1 MKYRVLVV
9 DDQEP
14 LRDVIRM
21 MLDTGGFETNEV
33 GDAASLQA
41 YFTSAATPPDA
52 VLLDLKLP
60 DADGLD
66 LLPLIKRQWPSTE
79 VIVLTGHAS
88 YEAAVEAVKR
98 GAFHFQQKPI
108 DPKGLVNLIS
118 KALERKSLK
127 EEANALRATVSAF
140 SGGAVPV
147 FNSPSM
153 KRVLTLLER
162 VAPSDA
168 AILITGESGSGKEVI
183 ADMIHAMSGRKG
195 QCVKINCAALPRE
208 LIESE
213 LFGHKKGAFTDA
225 KADKPGLFREAN
237 GGTLLLDELAEMPI
251 ETQSKL
257 LRVLQ
262 DKKIRPVG
270 DATDYPVNCRIIA
283 STNRKIE
290 EAIRLGKLREDLY
303 YRICAVSVELPPLR
317 DRREDI
323 LPLAISFLKRFA
335 VQESRPPTSFTAA
348 AEERLL
354 QFDWPGNVRQLVNE
368 IYRAVLI
375 CDQPLIDMEHLNLPQ
390 FGQGDEPELSGLTL
404 MERTER
410 AKIIEVLEQTGGNK
424 FRTAKILGIGRQT
437 LYNKLKIYKIAA

>member
-21 MLDTGGFETNEV
+21 MLESGGYETIEV
-33 GDAASLQA
+33 ADAAALQVA
-41 YFTSAATPPDA
+41 FGGPPPDA

-66 LLPLIKRQWPSTE
+66 LLPAIKRQWPGTE

-88 YEAAVEAVKR
+88 FETAVEAIKR
-98 GAFHFQQKPI
+98 GAFHFQQKPV
-108 DPKGLVNLIS
+108 DPKGLLNLLA

-127 EEANALRATVSAF
+127 EETHALRATVSAL
-140 SGGAVPV
+140 SGGTVPV
-147 FNSPSM
+147 FNSPAM
-153 KRVLTLLER
+153 KKVLTLLER

-168 AILITGESGSGKEVI
+168 AILITGESGTGKEVV
-183 ADMIHAMSGRKG
+183 ADLIHALSNRKG
-195 QCVKINCAALPRE
+195 QCVKINCAALPKD

-225 KADKPGLFREAN
+225 KSDKTGLFREAN
-237 GGTLLLDELAEMPI
+237 GGTLMLDELAEMPI

-262 DKKIRPVG
+262 DKKVRPVG
-270 DATDYPVNCRIIA
+270 DSIDFPVNCRIVA
-283 STNRKIE
+283 ATNRKID
-290 EAIRLGKLREDLY
+290 EAIRTGKLREDLY
-303 YRICAVSVELPPLR
+303 YRIGVVSVALPPLR
-317 DRREDI
+317 ERREDI
-323 LPLAISFLKRFA
+323 LPLAASFLQRFA
-335 VQESRPPTSFTAA
+335 KEENRPATGFTTAA
-348 AEERLL
+348 QERL
-354 QFDWPGNVRQLVNE
+354 QIFDWPGNIRQLVNE

-375 CDQPLIDMEHLNLPQ
+375 ADATLVDVEHLNLPQ
-390 FGQGDEPELSGLTL
+390 FSQGVEADVPGLTL
-404 MERTER
+404 MEKTER

-424 FRTAKILGIGRQT
+424 FKTAKLLGIGRQT
-437 LYNKLKIYKIAA
+437 LYNKLRAYQIAA

>member
-21 MLDTGGFETNEV
+21 MLETGGYETIEV
-33 GDAASLQA
+33 GD
-41 YFTSAATPPDA
+41 SAALQVAFNGPPPDA

-66 LLPLIKRQWPSTE
+66 LLPLIKRQWPSAE

-88 YEAAVEAVKR
+88 FEAAVEAIKR

-108 DPKGLVNLIS
+108 DPKGLLNLIA
-118 KALERKSLK
+118 KALERKSLH
-127 EEANALRATVSAF
+127 EETRALRATVTAL
-140 SGGAVPV
+140 SGGAVPL
-147 FNSPSM
+147 FNSPAM
-153 KRVLTLLER
+153 KKVLTLLER

-168 AILITGESGSGKEVI
+168 AILVTGESGSGKEVI
-183 ADMIHAMSGRKG
+183 ADLIHALSGRKG
-195 QCVKINCAALPRE
+195 QCVKINCAALPKE

-225 KADKPGLFREAN
+225 KTDKPGLFREAN

-283 STNRKIE
+283 ATNRKIE

-303 YRICAVSVELPPLR
+303 YRIGVVSVHLPPLR
-317 DRREDI
+317 ERREDI
-323 LPLAISFLKRFA
+323 LPLAMSFLKRFA
-335 VQESRPPTSFTAA
+335 TQENRPATGFTPA

-354 QFDWPGNVRQLVNE
+354 QFDWPGNIRQLVNE

-375 CDQPLIDMEHLNLPQ
+375 CDQALVDSEHLNLPQ
-390 FGQGDEPELSGLTL
+390 YSQSEDTPVPGLTL

-424 FRTAKILGIGRQT
+424 FKTAKILGIGRQT
-437 LYNKLKIYKIAA
+437 LYNKLKQYQIAA

>member
-21 MLDTGGFETNEV
+21 MLETGGYETIEV
-33 GDAASLQA
+33 GD
-41 YFTSAATPPDA
+41 SAALQTAFGGPPPDA

-66 LLPLIKRQWPSTE
+66 LLPLIKRQWPSAE

-88 YEAAVEAVKR
+88 FEAAVEAIKR

-108 DPKGLVNLIS
+108 DPKGLLNLIA
-118 KALERKSLK
+118 KALERKSLH
-127 EEANALRATVSAF
+127 EETRALRATVTAL

-153 KRVLTLLER
+153 KKVLTLLER

-183 ADMIHAMSGRKG
+183 ADLVHALSGRKG
-195 QCVKINCAALPRE
+195 QCVKINCAALPKE

-225 KADKPGLFREAN
+225 KADKAGLFREAN

-270 DATDYPVNCRIIA
+270 DSTDFPVNCRIIA
-283 STNRKIE
+283 ATNRKIE
-290 EAIRLGKLREDLY
+290 EAIRSGKLREDLY
-303 YRICAVSVELPPLR
+303 YRIGVVSVHLPPLR
-317 DRREDI
+317 ERREDI
-323 LPLAISFLKRFA
+323 MPLAMSFLKRFA
-335 VQESRPPTSFTAA
+335 AQENRPPMGFTPA
-348 AEERLL
+348 AEERLM
-354 QFDWPGNVRQLVNE
+354 QFDWPGNIRQLVNE

-375 CDQPLIDMEHLNLPQ
+375 CDQPQIDTEHLNLPQ
-390 FGQGDEPELSGLTL
+390 YSQTEDAPIPGLTL

-424 FRTAKILGIGRQT
+424 FKTAKILGIGRQT
-437 LYNKLKIYKIAA
+437 LYNKLKQYQIAA

>member
-21 MLDTGGFETNEV
+21 MLESGGYETSEV
-33 GDAASLQA
+33 GDAASLQTA
-41 YFTSAATPPDA
+41 LAGPAPDA

-66 LLPLIKRQWPSTE
+66 LLPNIKRQWPSTE
-79 VIVLTGHAS
+79 VIVLTGHATF
-88 YEAAVEAVKR
+88 ETAVEAIKR

-108 DPKGLVNLIS
+108 DPKGLLNLIS

-127 EEANALRATVSAF
+127 EETHALRATVSALS
-140 SGGAVPV
+140 SGAAPV
-147 FNSPSM
+147 FNAPAM
-153 KRVLTLLER
+153 KKILTLLER

-168 AILITGESGSGKEVI
+168 AILVTGESGSGKEVI
-183 ADMIHAMSGRKG
+183 ADLIHALSGRKG
-195 QCVKINCAALPRE
+195 QCVKINCAALPKE

-213 LFGHKKGAFTDA
+213 LFGHKKGSFTDA
-225 KADKPGLFREAN
+225 KSDKTGLFREAN
-237 GGTLLLDELAEMPI
+237 GGTLFLDELAEMPI

-270 DATDYPVNCRIIA
+270 DSVDFPVNCRIVA
-283 STNRKIE
+283 ATNRKVE
-290 EAIRLGKLREDLY
+290 EAIAEGKLREDLY
-303 YRICAVSVELPPLR
+303 YRIGVVPVHLPPLR

-323 LPLAISFLKRFA
+323 LPMASMFLKRFSS
-335 VQESRPPTSFTAA
+335 QENRPSTGFTAA
-348 AEERLL
+348 AEDRL
-354 QFDWPGNVRQLVNE
+354 QKHDWPGNIRQLVNQ

-375 CDQPLIDMEHLNLPQ
+375 CDSPLVDVDHLNLPQ
-390 FGQGDEPELSGLTL
+390 FSESSDSEVQGLTL
-404 MERTER
+404 MQKTER

-424 FRTAKILGIGRQT
+424 YKTAKVLGIGRQT
-437 LYNKLKIYKIAA
+437 LYNKLKAYQIAA

>member
-1 MKYRVLVV
+1 M

-21 MLDTGGFETNEV
+21 MLESGGYETVEV
-33 GDAASLQA
+33 ADAAALQVA
-41 YFTSAATPPDA
+41 FGGPPPDA

-66 LLPLIKRQWPSTE
+66 LLPLIKRQWPGSE

-88 YEAAVEAVKR
+88 FETAVEAIKR

-108 DPKGLVNLIS
+108 DPKGLLNLLS

-127 EEANALRATVSAF
+127 EEANALRATVSAL
-140 SGGAVPV
+140 SGGTVPV
-147 FNSPSM
+147 FNSPAM
-153 KRVLTLLER
+153 KKVLTLLER

-168 AILITGESGSGKEVI
+168 AILVTGESGSGKEII
-183 ADMIHAMSGRKG
+183 ADLIHALSGRKG
-195 QCVKINCAALPRE
+195 QCVKINCAALPKD

-225 KADKPGLFREAN
+225 KTDKTGLFREAN

-262 DKKIRPVG
+262 DKKVRPVG
-270 DATDYPVNCRIIA
+270 DSVDFPVNCRIVA
-283 STNRKIE
+283 STNRKID
-290 EAIRLGKLREDLY
+290 EAIRTGKLREDLY
-303 YRICAVSVELPPLR
+303 YRIGVVSVALPPLR
-317 DRREDI
+317 ERREDI
-323 LPLAISFLKRFA
+323 LPLANSFLHRFA
-335 VQESRPPTSFTAA
+335 KEENRPATGFTPAA
-348 AEERLL
+348 QDRL
-354 QFDWPGNVRQLVNE
+354 QAFDWPGNIRQLVNE

-375 CDQPLIDMEHLNLPQ
+375 ADDALVDVEHLNLPQ
-390 FGQGDEPELSGLTL
+390 FSQGVEADVPGLTL
-404 MERTER
+404 MEKTER

-424 FRTAKILGIGRQT
+424 FKTAKLLGIGRQT
-437 LYNKLKIYKIAA
+437 LYNKLRAYQIAA

>member
-1 MKYRVLVV
+1 
-9 DDQEP
+9 
-14 LRDVIRM
+14 M
-21 MLDTGGFETNEV
+21 MLEAGGYETSEV
-33 GDAASLQA
+33 GDAASLNTA
-41 YFTSAATPPDA
+41 FSGPPPDA

-88 YEAAVEAVKR
+88 FEAAVEAIKR

-108 DPKGLVNLIS
+108 DPKGLLNLIA

-127 EEANALRATVSAF
+127 EETNALRATVSAL

-153 KRVLTLLER
+153 KKILTLLER

-168 AILITGESGSGKEVI
+168 AILITGESGSGKEVV
-183 ADMIHAMSGRKG
+183 ADLIHALSGRKG

-213 LFGHKKGAFTDA
+213 LFGHKKGSFTDA

-270 DATDYPVNCRIIA
+270 DANDYPVNCRIIA

-290 EAIRLGKLREDLY
+290 EAIALGKLREDLY
-303 YRICAVSVELPPLR
+303 YRIGVVSVHLPPLR

-323 LPLAISFLKRFA
+323 LPLADSFLKRFA
-335 VQESRPPTSFTAA
+335 AQETRPAAGFTPAA
-348 AEERLL
+348 AERL
-354 QFDWPGNVRQLVNE
+354 QHFDWPGNIRQLVNE
-368 IYRAVLI
+368 IHRAVLI
-375 CDQPLIDMEHLNLPQ
+375 CDRPQIDLEHLNLPQ
-390 FGQGDEPELSGLTL
+390 FSQNEEQPIPGLTL
-404 MERTER
+404 MEKTER
-410 AKIIEVLEQTGGNK
+410 AAIISVLEQTGGNK
-424 FRTAKILGIGRQT
+424 FKTAKLLGIGRQT
-437 LYNKLKIYKIAA
+437 LYNKIKQYQIAA

>member
-21 MLDTGGFETNEV
+21 MLESGGYETSEV
-33 GDAASLQA
+33 ADSAALQA
-41 YFTSAATPPDA
+41 AFAGPPPDA

-66 LLPLIKRQWPSTE
+66 LLPQIKRQWPSAE

-88 YEAAVEAVKR
+88 FEIAVEAIKR

-108 DPKGLVNLIS
+108 DPKGLLNLLS
-118 KALERKSLK
+118 KALERKSMK
-127 EEANALRATVSAF
+127 EETHALRATVTALSA
-140 SGGAVPV
+140 GAVPV

-153 KRVLTLLER
+153 KKVLSLLER

-168 AILITGESGSGKEVI
+168 AILVTGESGSGKEVI
-183 ADMIHAMSGRKG
+183 ADLIHALSGRKG
-195 QCVKINCAALPRE
+195 QCVKINCAALPAS

-213 LFGHKKGAFTDA
+213 LFGHKKGSFTDA
-225 KADKPGLFREAN
+225 KTDKAGLFREAN

-262 DKKIRPVG
+262 DKKVRPVG
-270 DATDYPVNCRIIA
+270 DSVDFPVNCRIVA

-290 EAIRLGKLREDLY
+290 EAIREGKLREDLY
-303 YRICAVSVELPPLR
+303 YRIGVVSVALPPLR
-317 DRREDI
+317 ERREDI
-323 LPLAISFLKRFA
+323 LPLANSFLHRFA
-335 VQESRPPTSFTAA
+335 QQENRPARSFSLAA
-348 AEERLL
+348 QERLEH
-354 QFDWPGNVRQLVNE
+354 FEWPGNIRQLVNE

-375 CDQPLIDMEHLNLPQ
+375 ADGSMVDVEHLNLPQ
-390 FGQGDEPELSGLTL
+390 FSQSGEPEVAGLTL

-424 FRTAKILGIGRQT
+424 FKTAKLLGIGRQT
-437 LYNKLKIYKIAA
+437 LYNKLKSFQIAA

>member
-21 MLDTGGFETNEV
+21 MLETGGYETMEV
-33 GDAASLQA
+33 GD
-41 YFTSAATPPDA
+41 SAALQTAFSGPPPDA

-66 LLPLIKRQWPSTE
+66 LLPLIKRQWPSAE

-88 YEAAVEAVKR
+88 FEAAVEAIKR

-108 DPKGLVNLIS
+108 DPKGLLNLIA
-118 KALERKSLK
+118 KALERKSLH
-127 EEANALRATVSAF
+127 EETRALRATVTAL

-147 FNSPSM
+147 FNSPAM
-153 KRVLTLLER
+153 KKVLTLLER

-168 AILITGESGSGKEVI
+168 AILVTGESGSGKEVI
-183 ADMIHAMSGRKG
+183 ADLIHALSGRKG
-195 QCVKINCAALPRE
+195 QCVKINCAALPKE

-225 KADKPGLFREAN
+225 KADKAGLFREAN

-270 DATDYPVNCRIIA
+270 DSTDFPVNCRIIA
-283 STNRKIE
+283 ATNRKID
-290 EAIRLGKLREDLY
+290 EAIRSGKLREDLY
-303 YRICAVSVELPPLR
+303 YRIGVVSVHLPPLR
-317 DRREDI
+317 ERREDI
-323 LPLAISFLKRFA
+323 MPLALSFLKRFA
-335 VQESRPPTSFTAA
+335 TQENRPPMGFTPA
-348 AEERLL
+348 AEERLM
-354 QFDWPGNVRQLVNE
+354 QFDWPGNIRQLVNE

-375 CDQPLIDMEHLNLPQ
+375 CDQPQIDLEHLNLPQ
-390 FGQGDEPELSGLTL
+390 YSQTEEAPIPGLTL

-424 FRTAKILGIGRQT
+424 FKTAKILGIGRQT
-437 LYNKLKIYKIAA
+437 LYNKLKQYQIAA

>member
-21 MLDTGGFETNEV
+21 MLDAGGYETSEV
-33 GDAASLQA
+33 GDSAALQA
-41 YFTSAATPPDA
+41 AFSGPPPDV

-60 DADGLD
+60 DAEGLD
-66 LLPLIKRQWPSTE
+66 LLPSIKRQWPSCE

-88 YEAAVEAVKR
+88 FETAVEAIKR

-108 DPKGLVNLIS
+108 DPKGLLNLIA
-118 KALERKSLK
+118 KALERKSLQ
-127 EEANALRATVSAF
+127 EEARALRATVSAL

-153 KRVLTLLER
+153 KKVLTLLER

-168 AILITGESGSGKEVI
+168 AILVTGESGSGKEVI
-183 ADMIHAMSGRKG
+183 ADLIHALSGRKG
-195 QCVKINCAALPRE
+195 QCVKINCAALPKE

-225 KADKPGLFREAN
+225 KTDKAGLFREAN

-283 STNRKIE
+283 ATNRKIE
-290 EAIRLGKLREDLY
+290 EAIRAGKLREDLY
-303 YRICAVSVELPPLR
+303 YRIGVVSVHLPPLR
-317 DRREDI
+317 ERREDI
-323 LPLAISFLKRFA
+323 LPLADSFLKRFA
-335 VQESRPPTSFTAA
+335 AQENRPATGFTPAA
-348 AEERLL
+348 QDRLQ
-354 QFDWPGNVRQLVNE
+354 QFDWPGNIRQLVNE

-375 CDQPLIDMEHLNLPQ
+375 CDQPLIDSEHLNLPQ
-390 FGQGDEPELSGLTL
+390 FSQSEEAQIPGLTL

-424 FRTAKILGIGRQT
+424 FKTAKILGIGRQT
-437 LYNKLKIYKIAA
+437 LYNKLKQYQIAA

>member
-21 MLDTGGFETNEV
+21 MLESGGYETVEV
-33 GDAASLQA
+33 ADAAALQVA
-41 YFTSAATPPDA
+41 FGGPPPDA

-66 LLPLIKRQWPSTE
+66 LLPLIKRQWPGSE

-88 YEAAVEAVKR
+88 FETAVEAIKR

-108 DPKGLVNLIS
+108 DPKGLLNLLS

-127 EEANALRATVSAF
+127 EEANALRATVSAL
-140 SGGAVPV
+140 SGGTVPV
-147 FNSPSM
+147 FNSPAM
-153 KRVLTLLER
+153 KKVLTLLER

-168 AILITGESGSGKEVI
+168 AILVTGESGSGKEII
-183 ADMIHAMSGRKG
+183 ADLIHALSGRKG
-195 QCVKINCAALPRE
+195 QCVKINCAALPKD

-225 KADKPGLFREAN
+225 KTDKTGLFREAN

-262 DKKIRPVG
+262 DKKVRPVG
-270 DATDYPVNCRIIA
+270 DSVDFPVNCRIVA
-283 STNRKIE
+283 STNRKID
-290 EAIRLGKLREDLY
+290 EAIRTGKLREDLY
-303 YRICAVSVELPPLR
+303 YRIGVVSVALPPLR
-317 DRREDI
+317 ERREDI
-323 LPLAISFLKRFA
+323 LPLANSFLHRFA
-335 VQESRPPTSFTAA
+335 KEENRPATGFTPAA
-348 AEERLL
+348 QDRL
-354 QFDWPGNVRQLVNE
+354 QAFDWPGNIRQLVNE

-375 CDQPLIDMEHLNLPQ
+375 ADDALVDVEHLNLPQ
-390 FGQGDEPELSGLTL
+390 FSQGVEADVPGLTL
-404 MERTER
+404 MEKTER

-424 FRTAKILGIGRQT
+424 FKTAKLLGIGRQT
-437 LYNKLKIYKIAA
+437 LYNKLRAYQIAA

>member
-1 MKYRVLVV
+1 MKFRVLVV

-21 MLDTGGFETNEV
+21 MLEAGGYETSEA
-33 GDAASLQA
+33 GDAAALNTAFSGPA
-41 YFTSAATPPDA
+41 PDA

-88 YEAAVEAVKR
+88 FEAAVEAIKR
-98 GAFHFQQKPI
+98 GAFHFQQKPV
-108 DPKGLVNLIS
+108 DPKGLLNLIA

-127 EEANALRATVSAF
+127 EETHALRATVSAL
-140 SGGAVPV
+140 SGGAAPV

-153 KRVLTLLER
+153 KKILTLLER

-168 AILITGESGSGKEVI
+168 AILVTGESGSGKEVI
-183 ADMIHAMSGRKG
+183 ADLIHALSGRKG

-213 LFGHKKGAFTDA
+213 LFGHKKGSFTDA
-225 KADKPGLFREAN
+225 KADKAGLFREAN

-270 DATDYPVNCRIIA
+270 DANDYPVNCRIIA

-290 EAIRLGKLREDLY
+290 EAIALGKLREDLY
-303 YRICAVSVELPPLR
+303 YRIGVVSVHLPPLR

-323 LPLAISFLKRFA
+323 LPLADSFLKRFA
-335 VQESRPPTSFTAA
+335 SQETRPATGFTPGASD
-348 AEERLL
+348 RL
-354 QFDWPGNVRQLVNE
+354 QHFDWPGNIRQLVNE
-368 IYRAVLI
+368 VHRAVLI
-375 CDQPLIDMEHLNLPQ
+375 CDRPLIDLEHLNLPQ
-390 FGQGDEPELSGLTL
+390 YNSSEEPPVAGLTL
-404 MERTER
+404 MEKTER

-424 FRTAKILGIGRQT
+424 FKTAKLLGIGRQT
-437 LYNKLKIYKIAA
+437 LYNKLKLYQIAA

>member
-21 MLDTGGFETNEV
+21 MLESGGYETTEV
-33 GDAASLQA
+33 AD
-41 YFTSAATPPDA
+41 SAALQTAFAGPPPDA

-66 LLPLIKRQWPSTE
+66 LLPQIKRQWPSAE

-88 YEAAVEAVKR
+88 FETAVEAIKR

-108 DPKGLVNLIS
+108 DPKGLLNLLS

-127 EEANALRATVSAF
+127 EETHALRATVTAL
-140 SGGAVPV
+140 SGGTVPV

-153 KRVLTLLER
+153 KKVLTLLER

-168 AILITGESGSGKEVI
+168 AILVTGESGSGKEVI
-183 ADMIHAMSGRKG
+183 ADLIHALSGRKG
-195 QCVKINCAALPRE
+195 HCVKINCAALPAS

-213 LFGHKKGAFTDA
+213 LFGHKKGSFTDA
-225 KADKPGLFREAN
+225 KADKAGLFREAN

-262 DKKIRPVG
+262 DKKVRPVG
-270 DATDYPVNCRIIA
+270 DSVDYPVNCRIVA
-283 STNRKIE
+283 ATNRKID
-290 EAIRLGKLREDLY
+290 EAIRQGKLREDLY
-303 YRICAVSVELPPLR
+303 YRIGVVSVALPPLR
-317 DRREDI
+317 ERREDI
-323 LPLAISFLKRFA
+323 LPLANSFLLRFA
-335 VQESRPPTSFTAA
+335 QQENRPAKGFTPAA
-348 AEERLL
+348 QERLEN
-354 QFDWPGNVRQLVNE
+354 FEWPGNIRQLVNE
-368 IYRAVLI
+368 IYRAVLLA
-375 CDQPLIDMEHLNLPQ
+375 DGPLVDVDHLNLPQ
-390 FGQGDEPELSGLTL
+390 FCQTGDPEVPGLTL
-404 MERTER
+404 MEKTER

-424 FRTAKILGIGRQT
+424 FKTAKLLGIGRQT
-437 LYNKLKIYKIAA
+437 LYNKLKAYQIAA